1 MLRVIKS
8 FSNVRQPVDPFSLI
22 NLLVQKDLTKICA
35 YKRFCSENING
46 SGDKNEKKK
55 KQIIPRI
62 TLISDGDKIEIT
74 TLDEA
79 QKLSHRRNLKLVK
92 IVDLDLKTQ
101 RPIYK
106 LLSGTEY
113 FAEELQQRE
122 NKKSKKEYIKGES
135 ESLFFLPK
143 QTYNK
148 YSAIFFFR
156 TTFS

>member
-1 MLRVIKS
+1 MFRVIQKFAYS
-8 FSNVRQPVDPFSLI
+8 RSPLDTASLLKHI
-22 NLLVQKDLTKICA
+22 IQKDITKICVVNG
-35 YKRFCSENING
+35 FCSQKNND

-55 KQIIPRI
+55 KQIVPRI

-101 RPIYK
+101 RPVYK

-122 NKKSKKEYIKGES
+122 NKKSKKEFTKGES
-135 ESLFFLPK
+135 KSSSYLHF
-143 QTYNK
+143 Y
-148 YSAIFFFR
+148 
-156 TTFS
+156 